1 MHHYRK
7 DGKVLPLDEA
17 GQKEILSQNKAMA
30 DQALRVLAAAE
41 RHHDAMP
48 SDQSPPHWSTT

>member
-1 MHHYRK
+1 
-7 DGKVLPLDEA
+7 
-17 GQKEILSQNKAMA
+17 MA

-48 SDQSPPHWSTT
+48 SDQSPEALEHDLVFWGWPA